1 MADDTLDELQRLRQD
16 RVRLG
21 GPSADDTYGTAAPD
35 RGAYVD
41 SLDVGDAPMEE
52 EEYRGAEA
60 AVARRLAS
68 YTAPKSVLDEVPRG
82 QVDDAEQARAFPA
95 LAPLQRRF
103 PPLLGLGLVSPHSA
117 HASDAPTSSQAFGAS
132 RRIVDREDDY
142 RKRRLNRTLSPER
155 ADATRL
161 VRALCPLSG
170 HACPAH
176 VSCLRL

>member
-1 MADDTLDELQRLRQD
+1 MPDTIVCFFRRRSLHRGRNWQRKTARGPPTALPRNPFVYLVADCVGSRQRGHVTRSHAPVAMADDTLDELQRLRQD

-21 GPSADDTYGTAAPD
+21 GPSADDTYGTAALD

-52 EEYRGAEA
+52 EEYRGAED

-103 PPLLGLGLVSPHSA
+103 PPLFGLGLVSP
-117 HASDAPTSSQAFGAS
+117 PQ
-132 RRIVDREDDY
+132 
-142 RKRRLNRTLSPER
+142 R
-155 ADATRL
+155 AR
-161 VRALCPLSG
+161 V
-170 HACPAH
+170 
-176 VSCLRL
+176 